1 MPLQDRPVHIRGEHM
16 ISGAWCLYEKR
27 SQRWI
32 FCRRKRVINGTSV
45 FLAVTVLFA
54 GAWLGIF

>member
-1 MPLQDRPVHIRGEHM
+1 M

-32 FCRRKRVINGTSV
+32 FYRRKRLLNTPVVTM
-45 FLAVTVLFA
+45 LAVAMISIT
-54 GAWLGIF
+54 AWYF

>member
-1 MPLQDRPVHIRGEHM
+1 M

-32 FCRRKRVINGTSV
+32 FCRRKRLLNVPVVTTLIVAMFS
-45 FLAVTVLFA
+45 LAWYL
-54 GAWLGIF
+54 